1 MCWRILLQRNAQATL
16 TFRSMARDTAPFMA
30 FPVPPT
36 QKDEDMGYFDKSFGY
51 VPTGAPFWTKWIGGK
66 TLQIQS

>member
-1 MCWRILLQRNAQATL
+1 
-16 TFRSMARDTAPFMA
+16 MARDTAPFMA